1 MFNNPAFLLATL
13 FHSDVS
19 IELVWCI
26 KFPIKITMFHF
37 TPTLL
42 LQEEFSKNVWNPG
55 DPITI
60 SSVAK
65 ERLNPHEQQL
75 TQKGYFTFIHQT

>member
-1 MFNNPAFLLATL
+1 MFNNPAFLLATIL
-13 FHSDVS
+13 LSDVS
-19 IELVWCI
+19 VELVWCI

-55 DPITI
+55 DLIAM
-60 SSVAK
+60 SSVAQ

-75 TQKGYFTFIHQT
+75 TQKGYFTFRQQT